1 MDIQAS
7 RIGVRQ
13 DNNEWR
19 WESQKKTKEINKEV
33 SAILIFSIIVLRNY
47 DHYGYP
53 IDLTQH
59 SHQRP
64 RSFFKFPSTNYLVS
78 SSHSSPKPSINC
90 MRYQCITFSSIF
102 SPSASLLSLWVS
114 SQSVPYKEETTQTKG
129 HVIAVQQ
136 SRFRV
141 VGERVERWRT
151 MFHDKNPYK
160 RTSSNYIQVQFNLA
174 WEITTTVIGHRSAT
188 ERRYVMQDRQRPN
201 VQHLWDHVLVCTPTG
216 QNKVAHRTAWS
227 RNREEI
233 NRRLDLMLTLN
244 YKLGIIKS
252 WKKERLVPNIQWM
265 YNFILMSQSFRFNR
279 SSRSG

>member
-1 MDIQAS
+1 MKM
-7 RIGVRQ
+7 R
-13 DNNEWR
+13 EP
-19 WESQKKTKEINKEV
+19 KEDKRNKQRGLSDFDFQYNCIEK
-33 SAILIFSIIVLRNY
+33 LR
-47 DHYGYP
+47 
-53 IDLTQH
+53 
-59 SHQRP
+59 
-64 RSFFKFPSTNYLVS
+64 
-78 SSHSSPKPSINC
+78 
-90 MRYQCITFSSIF
+90 
-102 SPSASLLSLWVS
+102 SLWISHRSHPTFTSTTSFILQISLNKLSGFEFSLFTKSFHQMHEISVHYFLFYLFTLQPRH
-114 SQSVPYKEETTQTKG
+114 SQYEYHLNPCHTKKRQ
-129 HVIAVQQ
+129 HKPRDTWSRVQQ

-201 VQHLWDHVLVCTPTG
+201 VQHLWDHVLVCAPTG

-252 WKKERLVPNIQWM
+252 WKKERLVPNVTTSNGCTTS
-265 YNFILMSQSFRFNR
+265 Y
-279 SSRSG
+279 

>member
-47 DHYGYP
+47 DHYRYP

-59 SHQRP
+59 AHQRP

-90 MRYQCITFSSIF
+90 MRYQCITFF
-102 SPSASLLSLWVS
+102 SPTASSLAIYMS
-114 SQSVPYKEETTQTKG
+114 IISSVPYKEETTQTKG

-141 VGERVERWRT
+141 GGASRE
-151 MFHDKNPYK
+151 MK
-160 RTSSNYIQVQFNLA
+160 
-174 WEITTTVIGHRSAT
+174 
-188 ERRYVMQDRQRPN
+188 
-201 VQHLWDHVLVCTPTG
+201 DHVP
-216 QNKVAHRTAWS
+216 W
-227 RNREEI
+227 
-233 NRRLDLMLTLN
+233 
-244 YKLGIIKS
+244 
-252 WKKERLVPNIQWM
+252 
-265 YNFILMSQSFRFNR
+265 
-279 SSRSG
+279 